1 MFGTTWDE
9 FIENWCAGNAPAGER
24 QNIENA
30 LSGLLRIWPE
40 READLHAA
48 SVRGLILIAPA
59 IETGLILSTCERLDG
74 FGNVFR
80 RLKTGERAAYSELA
94 FAARMVNAG
103 FSLTLEPPL
112 GDGMLDA
119 CILTEDGN
127 VYCEVIAPEMSAAI
141 EDLRNTAS
149 HLATILRD
157 QNKGSR
163 VEVLLSGDIDEQ
175 IAIQV
180 AEAVRH
186 HPNSN
191 ESWALEGIA
200 LISKRIAGDDTNV
213 GPTLPSP
220 EAAALIGVAKAVLEA
235 GVRTAGIVRVQV
247 TDTRAKRLLYAE
259 SHHFSRDEMN
269 ILVMDVTKIVSSLN
283 AWERLIA
290 RCFQPQQNRRFG
302 AVALFKSGVT
312 GEKLQSREEWRVV
325 SNPYAYKPIPQR
337 LLQLLSG

>member
-24 QNIENA
+24 QIIENA
-30 LSGLLRIWPE
+30 LSDLLRVWPE
-40 READLHAA
+40 READLRAA
-48 SVRGLILIAPA
+48 NVRGLILIAPA
-59 IETGLILSTCERLDG
+59 IETGLILSTCEKLDG
-74 FGNVFR
+74 FGNVLR
-80 RLKTGERAAYSELA
+80 RLKTGERSAHSELT

-103 FSLTLEPPL
+103 FTPVLEPPL
-112 GDGMLDA
+112 GDGVLDA
-119 CILTEDGN
+119 CILTEEGK
-127 VYCEVIAPEMSAAI
+127 VYCEVIAPEVSATI
-141 EDLRNTAS
+141 EELRNAAS

-157 QNKGSR
+157 QNRGSR

-180 AEAVRH
+180 AEAVRN

-191 ESWALEGIA
+191 EPWMMEGTA

-220 EAAALIGVAKAVLEA
+220 EAAALIGVAQAALEA
-235 GVRTAGIVRVQV
+235 GIRTAGIVRVQV

-269 ILVMDVTKIVSSLN
+269 VLVMDVTRIVSSLN
-283 AWERLIA
+283 AWERLIV

-302 AVALFKSGVT
+302 AVVLFKSGVT
-312 GEKLQSREEWRVV
+312 GEKLQSLQEWRVTP
-325 SNPYAYKPIPQR
+325 NPYADRPIPQR
-337 LLQLLSG
+337 LLQIFSS